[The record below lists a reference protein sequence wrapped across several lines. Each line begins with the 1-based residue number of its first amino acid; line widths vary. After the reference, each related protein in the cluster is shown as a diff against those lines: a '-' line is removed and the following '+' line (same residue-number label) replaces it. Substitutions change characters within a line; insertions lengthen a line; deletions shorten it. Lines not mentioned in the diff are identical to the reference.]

1 MTKTW
6 VSEELRLTWG
16 DTGPAALLAQ
26 ATFRHLR
33 PGFIGHLPWW
43 GVWEQ
48 SQLGWLRVPG
58 RKRWL
63 VPIYAHLAFR
73 DLFADL
79 CHEGRLDGLRDPSW
93 LQAGKRLLF
102 GIDAGKTH
110 SWLPFV
116 LGEPS

>member
-33 PGFIGHLPWW
+33 LGFIWHLPWR
-43 GVWEQ
+43 GVREQ
-48 SQLGWLRVPG
+48 SQLGWLRVP
-58 RKRWL
+58 RCKRWL
-63 VPIYAHLAFR
+63 VPIHAHLAFR

-79 CHEGRLDGLRDPSW
+79 GHEGRLDGLSDPSW

-102 GIDAGKTH
+102 GIDARKTH
-110 SWLPFV
+110 S
-116 LGEPS
+116 